1 MKLTSLLAV
10 FLVLCAA
17 SFAAERVKS
26 IIHVSH
32 IGARTVGIT
41 CENGSDP
48 TGNKTGDVLLISCG
62 K

>member
-1 MKLTSLLAV
+1 MKLKSLLAV

-32 IGARTVGIT
+32 IGANTVGVT
-41 CENGSDP
+41 CANGADP
-48 TGNKTGDVLLISCG
+48 TGTKTGDVLLISCG